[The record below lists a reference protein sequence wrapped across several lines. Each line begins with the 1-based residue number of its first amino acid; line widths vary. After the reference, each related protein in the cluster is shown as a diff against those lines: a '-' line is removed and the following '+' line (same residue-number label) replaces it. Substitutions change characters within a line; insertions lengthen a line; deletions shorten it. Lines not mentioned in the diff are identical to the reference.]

1 MTNKQ
6 RTWKTTV
13 VDVQRLNNS
22 RNGNP
27 RYEIK
32 TIDCFSLQ
40 NDYQKKMAEVCDND
54 EHFKKMIAQT
64 WKTPANCGWV
74 YGLSFHALEGKEV
87 ELKYHFTKT
96 GRVVLDNITVI

>member
-22 RNGNP
+22 RNGVP

-32 TIDCFSLQ
+32 TIDCFSFSDTL
-40 NDYQKKMAEVCDND
+40 KMC
-54 EHFKKMIAQT
+54 AQS
-64 WKTPANCGWV
+64 WKTPADCGWV
-74 YGLSFHALEGKEV
+74 YGLNFHALEGKEV
-87 ELKYHFTKT
+87 ELEYHYTKT
-96 GRVVLDNITVI
+96 GRVVLDNIILI